1 MKIMLKR
8 FEVENFR
15 GFSGK
20 WVLNLESAQY
30 SFNQS
35 VVYNGL
41 VKNALVYG
49 VNGAGKTTLGV
60 ALFDVVS
67 HLTDNHAISSAMVTP
82 FCNLRSGE
90 QKSVFKFVFKRGEG
104 ELVYSYAKGAARN
117 LLYEKLQVDGRVI
130 VDWDYTSSESDK
142 HYVLSESIGGLR
154 VDLADDKLSVVKFI
168 ARNTPTGVAL
178 GVSDVIDFVSRMLW
192 FRNLDTRN
200 YAGLQP
206 GEADIVKTI
215 YDHNALSKLEQFL
228 KDNEIKYNLAF
239 RENNGQM
246 YIAAMFDSGKEVD
259 AMQIASSGTKSL
271 ILYFAWSVTA
281 FDRASLVFIDEFDA
295 FLHLGAAINIV
306 SNLNSHVNFQ
316 SIVTSHNVALLSN
329 AITRPDCCF
338 VIGKKKIA
346 SFSENSDRVIREAHN
361 LEKMYV
367 NGLFAES

>member
-49 VNGAGKTTLGV
+49 INGAGKTTLGV

-67 HLTDNHAISSAMVTP
+67 HLTDNHPMNSTMLTP
-82 FCNLRSGE
+82 FCNLQSGVSRSE
-90 QKSVFKFVFKRGEG
+90 FKFVFKRGDE
-104 ELVYSYAKGAARN
+104 ELVYSYTKGSARN
-117 LLYEKLQVDGRVI
+117 LLHEKLQLDEKVI
-130 VDWDYTSSESDK
+130 VDWDYASSGK
-142 HYVLSESIGGLR
+142 HYVDSESIGGLH

-178 GVSDVIDFVSRMLW
+178 GVSDVIDFVSRMLF
-192 FRNLDTRN
+192 FRNLDSRT
-200 YAGLQP
+200 YAGLLP
-206 GEADIVKTI
+206 GEAGTVQTI
-215 YDHNALSKLEQFL
+215 YEHNALPKLERFL
-228 KDNEIKYNLAF
+228 QNNEIKYKLAF
-239 RENNGQM
+239 RDDNGQ
-246 YIAAMFDSGKEVD
+246 ICIVAMFDSGKEVNI
-259 AMQIASSGTKSL
+259 MQIASSGTRSL
-271 ILYFAWSVTA
+271 ILYFAWSVAA
-281 FDRASLVFIDEFDA
+281 FDTASLVFIDEFDA
-295 FLHLGAAINIV
+295 FLHLGTAINIV
-306 SNLNSHVNFQ
+306 SDLNSHVNFQ
-316 SIVTSHNVALLSN
+316 SIVTTHNVALLSN

-338 VIGKKKIA
+338 EIGKEKIA
-346 SFSENSDRVIREAHN
+346 SFAENSDRVIREAHN

-367 NGLFAES
+367 NGLFSKS

>member
-41 VKNALVYG
+41 VKNALIYG
-49 VNGAGKTTLGV
+49 INGAGKTTLGV

-67 HLTDNHAISSAMVTP
+67 HLTDNRAMSSTMLTP
-82 FCNLRSGE
+82 FCNLQSGVTRSE
-90 QKSVFKFVFKRGEG
+90 FKFVFKRGDG
-104 ELVYSYAKGAARN
+104 ELVYSYAKGSARN
-117 LLYEKLQVDGRVI
+117 LLHERLQLDDKVI
-130 VDWDYTSSESDK
+130 VDWDYTSSSN
-142 HYVLSESIGGLR
+142 HYVDSESIGGLR
-154 VDLADDKLSVVKFI
+154 VDLVDDKLSVVKFI

-206 GEADIVKTI
+206 GEADIIKTI
-215 YDHNALSKLEQFL
+215 YEHNALSKLEKFL
-228 KDNEIKYNLAF
+228 EDNEIEYNLAF
-239 RENNGQM
+239 RDNNGQ
-246 YIAAMFDSGKEVD
+246 INIVAIFDSGKEVD
-259 AMQIASSGTKSL
+259 VMQIASSGTKSL

-281 FDRASLVFIDEFDA
+281 FDTASLVFIDEFDA
-295 FLHLGAAINIV
+295 FLHLGVSINIV
-306 SNLNSHVNFQ
+306 SDLNSHVNFQ
-316 SIVTSHNVALLSN
+316 SIVTTHNVALLSN

-346 SFSENSDRVIREAHN
+346 SFTENSDRVIREAHN

-367 NGLFAES
+367 NGLFSES